1 MRRSFLFL
9 ALVALCPAAGLVAWL
24 GSRGQAQPS
33 KPPDAPARQRVPLA
47 RVVLFNTGVGY
58 FQREG
63 EIDGSAKVDLSF
75 PASNLN
81 DLLKTIK
88 IDDGGKPGVVSYDGP
103 DQIEQG
109 LRAFAVDLS
118 GNPTF
123 GEILNQARGSKVEVT
138 LDSGTSPVTGTV
150 VGMEAAFE
158 NNAESHHLN
167 VLAADGMRRLPLGRV
182 QRLRFLD
189 PAREDEF
196 RRALGALASHNSGT
210 RREVSLHLQGAGQ
223 RPVKVGYVVETPIWR
238 ASYRLALDTAKPTLH
253 CSAVVENNTEE
264 DWKDVRLTLVSGRP
278 VTFEMDLAQPLY
290 VPRPRIEPEVYASLR
305 PPMHDPTKPPNATAG
320 FQGGGGFQL
329 GGLGALGGG
338 LGALGGQPQKP
349 LDEAPGDGAAVRPG
363 TVQNRYQVPPSSAT
377 AAPRLTWEE
386 LRQRQQAAL
395 QGKRD
400 AIQQAA
406 RVGSALALDERL
418 EGIALDADRIGKGF
432 RQTLPQKLT
441 LSRQKSALVPVIHE
455 AVEVTR
461 YSIYDRRVHPHFP
474 MHGAKLKNTTK
485 AHLMQ
490 GPMSVFD
497 ADGYLGDCRLP
508 DLAPG
513 EDRLISYAMDL
524 GLEVRPEAVVE
535 AAALERLEIAKGHL
549 HSHVRHTRETPF
561 QIRNRSDQER
571 TLLVEHAQLPGW
583 ELVGKDRLVET
594 TPAAYRVAWKVPAG
608 AGPRHLVTLER
619 KEKTAEPLALMS
631 DARLREFTRLD
642 VATKPILDALAKV
655 LDYRERLAKLTE
667 QRSSAQRK
675 LDELTRDQGALRH
688 HLGTL
693 VAGSPAHKRDLA
705 KFEAQEAR
713 IEEMRKDVIER
724 HVAEGKLRAEYET
737 FLLGL
742 AAR

>member
-9 ALVALCPAAGLVAWL
+9 ALIALCPAAGLVAWL

-33 KPPDAPARQRVPLA
+33 KPAAEPARKHVPLA

-103 DQIEQG
+103 DQVEQG

-123 GEILNQARGSKVEVT
+123 GQILNQARGSKVEVT
-138 LDSGTSPVTGTV
+138 LDAGTSPVTGTV
-150 VGMEAAFE
+150 VGMEASFE

-189 PAREDEF
+189 PARDDEF

-210 RREVSLHLQGAGQ
+210 RREVSLHLQGDGK
-223 RPVKVGYVVETPIWR
+223 RPVKVGYVVETPVWR

-305 PPMHDPTKPPNATAG
+305 PPIHDPTKPPNATAG
-320 FQGGGGFQL
+320 FQGGGIQVGGF
-329 GGLGALGGG
+329 A
-338 LGALGGQPQKP
+338 GQGPVTKPSGESP
-349 LDEAPGDGAAVRPG
+349 LDAFVGPAPAIGPG
-363 TVQNRYQVPPSSAT
+363 NVQNRYQTPPPSAAT
-377 AAPRLTWEE
+377 APRLTWEE
-386 LRQRQQAAL
+386 LRQRQQVAL
-395 QGKRD
+395 QGKRE
-400 AIQQAA
+400 AINQAA
-406 RVGSALALDERL
+406 RVGSALALDARL

-432 RQTLPQKLT
+432 RQTLQQKLT
-441 LSRQKSALVPVIHE
+441 LARQKSALVPAVHE
-455 AVEVTR
+455 PVEVTR
-461 YSIYDRRVHPHFP
+461 YSIYDSRVHPHFP

-508 DLAPG
+508 DLAPS
-513 EDRLISYAMDL
+513 EERLVSYAMDL

-608 AGPRHLVTLER
+608 AAPRHLVTLER
-619 KEKTAEPLALMS
+619 KERTAEPLALMT
-631 DARLREFTRLD
+631 DARLREVTRLE
-642 VATKPILDALAKV
+642 VATKPMLDALAKV

-667 QRSSAQRK
+667 QRASAQRK
-675 LDELTRDQGALRH
+675 LDDLTRDQGALRH

-705 KFEAQEAR
+705 RFDAQEAR
-713 IEEMRKDVIER
+713 IEELRKDVIER

-737 FLLGL
+737 FLLAL